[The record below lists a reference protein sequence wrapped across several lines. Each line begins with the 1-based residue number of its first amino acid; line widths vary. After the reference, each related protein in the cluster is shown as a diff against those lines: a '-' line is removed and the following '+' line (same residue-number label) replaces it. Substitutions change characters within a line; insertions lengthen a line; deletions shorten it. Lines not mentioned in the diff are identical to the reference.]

1 MEADTLTHKRCPRCE
16 QHKLVTEYYK
26 SKKSKD
32 GFRWVCKECC
42 NEQIRSNPHTQIFAA
57 KKYSAKINNIEFTI
71 TKEDVIWNE
80 YCPALGVKLDY
91 NRVSSRKSG
100 MKPNS
105 PSFDRIDPNKGYI
118 PGNVVIVS
126 AKANTIKSNATITEL
141 QRLTAFYAQL
151 IPQVGEQ
158 NASEDHRMVPHSVE

>member
-1 MEADTLTHKRCPRCE
+1 MEGNTLTHKRCPRCE

-26 SKKSKD
+26 SNTSKD
-32 GFRWVCKECC
+32 GLRWICKECC
-42 NEQIRSNPHTQIFAA
+42 VDEARSNPCVKIFAA
-57 KKYSAKINNIEFTI
+57 KKYSAKLNNIEFTI

-91 NRVSSRKSG
+91 DRVSSRKSG

-118 PGNVVIVS
+118 PGNVVIMS
-126 AKANTIKSNATITEL
+126 AKANTIKSNATPEEL
-141 QRLTAFYAQL
+141 NRVAAYYTQL
-151 IPQVGEQ
+151 ISLAG
-158 NASEDHRMVPHSVE
+158 ASHV